1 MRKSLLIFLFFLFTA
16 SVTYAQVT
24 SSSVS
29 GSVKDAKQGPLPGAS
44 IRAIHVP
51 SGTSYSAVA
60 NKDGLF
66 NLPGMRIGGPY
77 TIEVSYIGFNK
88 STTTDIVLQLGQ
100 PFILNAVLSDGG
112 VELKAVSIRGTKRI
126 VTAKSGAS
134 TNINATALA
143 TLPSFSRSVTDFTR
157 LTPQASGNTFAGR
170 DSRSNSIT
178 VDGANLN
185 NTFGTSQDLLP
196 GGGAQP
202 ISIEAYDE
210 LSINIAPFD
219 VKQSGFTGAGVYATT
234 KSGTNTFH
242 GSAYGYYKDQS
253 FNGTKIGENDI
264 SGSVAKASTKTY
276 GFTLG
281 GPIIKNKLFFFANV
295 ERDISTSPGVNFS
308 PTGAG
313 GASKSGTPVADLE
326 AVSNYLDSKF
336 GYKTGVYDNFPS
348 FQNKNTKVLLKL
360 DYNINDK
367 NKLSVKYSYLNA
379 TADQIINSTG
389 TPNSGS
395 YTYTGSDG
403 KPVTRANG
411 GLPNG
416 RFGLKSMGF
425 ENSNYGFLNKVS
437 TGTAE
442 LNSTLSPKLSNQLL
456 LTFKK
461 YDNPRTSKGGIFPTI
476 DIFNGAGDNYISAGS
491 DPNTK
496 YNQVIDNTV
505 SLYDNITYY
514 AGKHTFTAGV
524 NYEFQ
529 KIGNSFMPG
538 AAGSYIYNSLSD
550 FLGDK
555 PPIQFTYNQ
564 SLIPG
569 VDQVF
574 SADLKIGTISL
585 YAQDEYSVNDNFKLT
600 FGLRAD
606 KGIYMKD
613 PVENPQITALQLP
626 DVNGNMINYNTGKF
640 PKSRILL
647 SPRVG
652 FRASLLEDKS
662 LVIRGGMGIFTGRIP
677 YVFLTNSPVTVPV

>member
-1 MRKSLLIFLFFLFTA
+1 MRKSLLIFLFFLFTTA
-16 SVTYAQVT
+16 VAFAQVT

-44 IRAIHVP
+44 IKAVHVP
-51 SGTSYSAVA
+51 SGTSYSAVS

-66 NLPGMRIGGPY
+66 NIPGMRIGGPY

-100 PFILNAVLSDGG
+100 PFILKAVLSDGG
-112 VELKAVSIRGTKRI
+112 VQLEAVSIKGTKRI

-134 TNINATALA
+134 TNISSKQLS
-143 TLPSFSRSVTDFTR
+143 TLPTFSRSITDFTR
-157 LTPQASGNTFAGR
+157 LTPQSNGTSFAGR
-170 DSRSNSIT
+170 DSRTNSIT

-185 NTFGTSQDLLP
+185 NTFGTSSDLLP

-202 ISIEAYDE
+202 ISIESYDE

-219 VKQSGFTGAGVYATT
+219 VKQSGFTGAGIYATT

-242 GSAYGYYKDQS
+242 GSGYTYYKDQS
-253 FNGTKIGENDI
+253 FNGTKIGDNDI
-264 SGSVAKASTKTY
+264 SAAVAKSSTKTY

-281 GPIIKNKLFFFANV
+281 GPIIKNKLFFFTNF
-295 ERDISTSPGVNFS
+295 EREVSSNPGVSFS
-308 PTGAG
+308 PTGTAG
-313 GASKSGTPVADLE
+313 NKSATPVSDLE
-326 AVSNYLDSKF
+326 AVSKYLKDNY
-336 GYKTGVYDNFPS
+336 GYETGSYDNFPA

-360 DYNINDK
+360 DWNINDK
-367 NKLSVKYSYLNA
+367 NKLSVKYSYLHA

-395 YTYTGSDG
+395 YTYTGANG
-403 KPVTRANG
+403 LPQTRGNG

-442 LNSTLSPKLSNQLL
+442 LNSTISPKLSNQLL

-461 YDNPRTSKGGIFPTI
+461 YDNPRTSKGSIFPTI
-476 DIFNGAGDNYISAGS
+476 DIFNGAGDNYITAGS

-496 YNQVIDNTV
+496 YNEVIDNTV
-505 SLYDNITYY
+505 SVYDNITYY
-514 AGKHTFTAGV
+514 AGKHTLTGGI

-550 FLGDK
+550 FLNNRA
-555 PPIQFTYNQ
+555 PIQFTYNQ

-574 SADLKIGTISL
+574 SADLKVGTFSL
-585 YAQDEYSVNDNFKLT
+585 YAQDEYSVNDNFKVTL
-600 FGLRAD
+600 GL
-606 KGIYMKD
+606 
-613 PVENPQITALQLP
+613 
-626 DVNGNMINYNTGKF
+626 
-640 PKSRILL
+640 
-647 SPRVG
+647 
-652 FRASLLEDKS
+652 SL
-662 LVIRGGMGIFTGRIP
+662 IHI
-677 YVFLTNSPVTVPV
+677 